1 MKPVNLNQL
10 LFHPKN
16 ITTISFF
23 QSQNT
28 SQEEFDL
35 FFKDML
41 VQLNLRGK
49 SKLENVLL
57 KNYAS
62 IKKVLLN
69 WPERSHGFFFSDKL
83 QGFVTLQTQVE
94 TYCMIGESFHVRPVL
109 EELFVNPDYLVVNVS
124 LYDIKVYRGDFFHLE
139 IVKQFDF
146 EEHSLDLKSR
156 VFTPQNLGLV
166 PYKSILAL
174 KSIAQEIMDISQY
187 QSMPVIVTG
196 LDDMK
201 QIFMRYFSNNFG
213 VIAHVHEDF
222 YEKTCSEILEKCKKF
237 RYPILDLYSAHFKD
251 KFKKLFQSKK
261 MISDLTTIIEATRD
275 GKVIQ
280 LVLPTERKLFG
291 SICFESGEFEIFK
304 KESKKGHTV
313 DILNELAEEVMR
325 KGGKL
330 QFLAPHFFPQDAHVL
345 AILRG

>member
-16 ITTISFF
+16 LTTLSFF
-23 QSQNT
+23 NPPNISI
-28 SQEEFDL
+28 SEFEV
-35 FFKDML
+35 FFQDIL

-49 SKLENVLL
+49 LKLESLLL
-57 KNYAS
+57 KNLS
-62 IKKVLLN
+62 NIKKVLLN
-69 WPERSHGFFFSDKL
+69 SPDRSHGFFFSEKI

-109 EELFVNPDYLVVNVS
+109 EELFVNPDYLVVNIS
-124 LYDIKVYRGDFFHLE
+124 FYDIKVYKGDFFHLE
-139 IVKQFDF
+139 IIRQFDF
-146 EEHSLDLKSR
+146 EEYSLDMKSR

-166 PYKSILAL
+166 PYKSILSL
-174 KSIAQEIMDISQY
+174 KSIARDIMDLSQY

-201 QIFMRYFSNNFG
+201 QIFMRYFSNHFG
-213 VIAHVHEDF
+213 VISHIHEDF

-237 RYPILDLYSAHFKD
+237 RYPILDLYSAHFKE

-261 MISDLTTIIEATRD
+261 MISDLTRIIEATRD
-275 GKVIQ
+275 GKVLQ
-280 LVLPTERKLFG
+280 LVLPTERKLYG
-291 SICFESGEFEIFK
+291 SLSFETGEFEIYL
-304 KESKKGHTV
+304 KEPRNSQSV

-330 QFLAPHFFPQDAHVL
+330 QFLGPHFFPQDTHVL